1 MEPKPAEKSRTFT
14 EEIEVL
20 GGNLINEV
28 KSLLAEGKVRQIRIK
43 ASDGEV
49 YVEMPMT
56 IGVIAGGVVV
66 LAAPWLAMLSVL
78 AALVTKVR
86 IEIVREVEDDSKTAN
101 EAQTGAQDETPKA
114 A

>member
-1 MEPKPAEKSRTFT
+1 METEQTEKKKTFT
-14 EEIEVL
+14 QEIEVL
-20 GGNLINEV
+20 GSNLVEEI
-28 KSLLAEGKVRQIRIK
+28 KKLLAEGKVRLIRIK
-43 ASDGEV
+43 ARDGEV

-78 AALVTKVR
+78 AAFVTKVS
-86 IEIVREVEDDSKTAN
+86 IEVVRDIEDEKQSK
-101 EAQTGAQDETPKA
+101 EAEKPNASTDTSKA